1 MSRPLIA
8 LLLLTAVTS
17 RSFGA
22 DVPIPTAPAV
32 DARSYLVVD
41 YHTGKTVAALNPDA
55 RMEPASLTKLMTA
68 YIVFQKLA
76 AGALKLNSPCW

>member
-1 MSRPLIA
+1 MSRPLLA
-8 LLLLTAVTS
+8 FLLLIAFTPAPS
-17 RSFGA
+17 APSS
-22 DVPIPTAPAV
+22 IPTPPAV

-41 YHTGKTVAALNPDA
+41 YHTDKTLAALNPDA

-76 AGALKLNSPCW
+76 AGALKLNEPVW